1 MLRIFLLL
9 FAALVMAPGIAR
21 AQLTAKTYPADGVQ
35 FTGADSCF
43 SADSV
48 KCKTA
53 ITFKCDVEWKVYDQ
67 YGNVVLNGF
76 GVKVDISGLPK
87 GGYYMVSEK
96 RSFEFFKY

>member
-1 MLRIFLLL
+1 MLRILLL
-9 FAALVMAPGIAR
+9 LLVTFVMTPGIIH
-21 AQLTAKTYPADGVQ
+21 AQLAEKKYPADGVQ

-53 ITFKCDVEWKVYDQ
+53 ITFKCEVEWKVYDQ

-76 GVKVDISGLPK
+76 GVKVDVSGLPK
-87 GGYYMVSEK
+87 GGYFMVSEK
-96 RSFEFFKY
+96 RSCLFF